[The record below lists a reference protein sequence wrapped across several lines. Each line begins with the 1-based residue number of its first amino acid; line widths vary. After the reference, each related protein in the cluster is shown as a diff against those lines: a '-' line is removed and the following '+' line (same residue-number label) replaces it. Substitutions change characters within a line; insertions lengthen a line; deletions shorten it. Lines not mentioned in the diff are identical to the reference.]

1 MTRRDLIVYVSA
13 RNCNPN
19 GDMDRDNRP
28 RQDDLTGLGQISA
41 VSSKRRIKSAV
52 QQMFDVPMLIDPS
65 LISIESKAKEVLA
78 NIDPAKLD
86 EMTPLEKDKAIKKA
100 ICEKYWDVRTF
111 GAAIASLSKKDNNSI
126 SDGQITGPVQV
137 EWAESLQPIELGEEP
152 KTITRCNASTDADL
166 AKKPPKRT
174 DIGTQWI
181 VPYAQYAFEV
191 HVSGANDK
199 TGFSDKDYEML
210 LEGTRK
216 MWMLNQTSSK
226 AGMEVDAVI
235 EFTHE
240 SKFGNAS
247 PSSLR
252 KCIVLTPHEEI
263 IGRISHDISVDD
275 SKVPEGVTYKI
286 YR

>member
-100 ICEKYWDVRTF
+100 ICEK
-111 GAAIASLSKKDNNSI
+111 S
-126 SDGQITGPVQV
+126 
-137 EWAESLQPIELGEEP
+137 
-152 KTITRCNASTDADL
+152 
-166 AKKPPKRT
+166 PPGSANRPT
-174 DIGTQWI
+174 AGSPT
-181 VPYAQYAFEV
+181 
-191 HVSGANDK
+191 SGAMPVRA
-199 TGFSDKDYEML
+199 T
-210 LEGTRK
+210 
-216 MWMLNQTSSK
+216 
-226 AGMEVDAVI
+226 A
-235 EFTHE
+235 
-240 SKFGNAS
+240 
-247 PSSLR
+247 P
-252 KCIVLTPHEEI
+252 P
-263 IGRISHDISVDD
+263 
-275 SKVPEGVTYKI
+275 
-286 YR
+286 